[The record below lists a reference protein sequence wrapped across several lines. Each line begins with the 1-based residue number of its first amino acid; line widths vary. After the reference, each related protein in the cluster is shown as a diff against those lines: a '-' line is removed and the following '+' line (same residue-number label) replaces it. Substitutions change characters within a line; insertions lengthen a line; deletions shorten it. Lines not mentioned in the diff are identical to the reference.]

1 MLGIRAPSAN
11 SLDGLPETVDH
22 EAVTREDWGVRP
34 ATAADAAQLAKLHVR
49 SWQSAYRG
57 LMPDHVLAGLDIEQ
71 RTERWT
77 ATLTDV
83 HDTAVLLAVRQL
95 GGPRDELG
103 AFCMV
108 GPVRAPAPTARAQSG
123 VGQMYAL
130 YADPGALGTGAGR
143 AVHDAGVAH
152 RWATGDHQL
161 VLWVL
166 TGNDRAC
173 SFYGRNGWVCDH
185 LVERQIHGGQSLP
198 VVRYSLTRPM
208 QQP

>member
-22 EAVTREDWGVRP
+22 ETVTRGEWVVRP
-34 ATAADAAQLAKLHVR
+34 ATAADAAQLAELHVR
-49 SWQSAYRG
+49 SWQWAYRG
-57 LMPDHVLAGLDIEQ
+57 LMPDRVLAGLDIDQ

-77 ATLTDV
+77 ATLAEV

-95 GGPRDELG
+95 GGACEELG

-108 GPVRAPAPTARAQSG
+108 GPARAPAPTAPAQSG

-143 AVHDAGVAH
+143 AVHDASVAY
-152 RWATGDHQL
+152 RWAADDHQL

-166 TGNDRAC
+166 TGNNRAR
-173 SFYGRNGWVCDH
+173 SFYGRNGWACDQV
-185 LVERQIHGGQSLP
+185 VEHQVHAGQSLP
-198 VVRYSLTRPM
+198 VVRYSLARPL